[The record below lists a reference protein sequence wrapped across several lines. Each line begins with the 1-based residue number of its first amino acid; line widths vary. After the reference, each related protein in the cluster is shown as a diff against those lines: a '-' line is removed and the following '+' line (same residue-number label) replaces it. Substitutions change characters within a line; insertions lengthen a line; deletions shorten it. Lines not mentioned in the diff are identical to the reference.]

1 MQVIQTIDGKV
12 NPANVPKPTNE
23 EMQNEYN
30 YYLAEQLTK
39 KLLDEGLISSDEFDK
54 IMEKNRK
61 TFSPFISKIIP

>member
-1 MQVIQTIDGKV
+1 MQVTQIPDGIM
-12 NPANVPKPTNE
+12 NTEVPKPTNE